1 MRNFSWKYFT
11 LTGDVEAFLLYREM
25 EERAAPDAALPEVEG
40 ELATS
45 EGEETLSM

>member
-25 EERAAPDAALPEVEG
+25 EERSAANAPLEEG
-40 ELATS
+40 EAPAER
-45 EGEETLSM
+45 EGAS

>member
-25 EERAAPDAALPEVEG
+25 ERHAPAESVSEEEEG
-40 ELATS
+40 EPAAER
-45 EGEETLSM
+45 EGVT

>member
-25 EERAAPDAALPEVEG
+25 DEQAKAEAADSDEEG
-40 ELATS
+40 ELAA
-45 EGEETLSM
+45 EGDSSF

>member
-25 EERAAPDAALPEVEG
+25 EQQAAASAESPEEEGDSAAESDGALTV
-40 ELATS
+40 
-45 EGEETLSM
+45 